1 LKNEGGFP
9 AGAIQGGMFLKAFA
23 GDTPFVHLD
32 IGGTVESPKEKG
44 IFVKGAT
51 GVMTRT
57 LIQLAVRLG

>member
-1 LKNEGGFP
+1 
-9 AGAIQGGMFLKAFA
+9 MFLKAFA